1 MYCSGALIHACTCC
15 YSNTGKNG
23 STVLFKEDL
32 AITTNSVKHGFEIA
46 VRKGNKIIGTYRQK

>member
-1 MYCSGALIHACTCC
+1 MHVLAAIPTQRD
-15 YSNTGKNG
+15 TGKNG

-46 VRKGNKIIGTYRQK
+46 VRKGNKIIGTYGQK